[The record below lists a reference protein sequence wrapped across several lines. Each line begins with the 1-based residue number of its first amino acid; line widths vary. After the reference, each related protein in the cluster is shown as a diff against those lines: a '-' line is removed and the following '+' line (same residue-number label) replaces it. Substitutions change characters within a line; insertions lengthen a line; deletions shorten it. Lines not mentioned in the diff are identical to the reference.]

1 VEAFLDELAARQR
14 IPGAGTA
21 AAMTAAMGA
30 ALVTRAARYSG
41 ASWPGADAAEAQAE
55 TLRERVLG
63 LRPELE
69 ATFADALRALDEPR
83 DADPDR
89 RNFALGVALESSVE
103 PLVKLSEVSADVA
116 ALAADVAERGAQE
129 LRPDVTAGATLAE
142 SAARTAAV
150 LVAANLGA
158 AAGDERL
165 ARAEHAAESAG
176 RAVRRAS
183 GE

>member
-30 ALVTRAARYSG
+30 ALVARAARYSG
-41 ASWPGADAAEAQAE
+41 ASWPGAEAAAAQAE
-55 TLRERVLG
+55 ALRARVLA

-69 ATFADALRALDEPR
+69 ETFGRALRELDEPR

-89 RNFALGVALESSVE
+89 RNFALGQALEHSVE
-103 PLVKLSEVSADVA
+103 PLLKLSEVSADVA
-116 ALAADVAERGAQE
+116 NLAADVAERGTQE
-129 LRPDVTAGATLAE
+129 LRADVAAGAALAE

-158 AAGDERL
+158 APGDERL
-165 ARAEHAAESAG
+165 ARAEFAATSS
-176 RAVRRAS
+176 RSAVRRAA
-183 GE
+183 GA